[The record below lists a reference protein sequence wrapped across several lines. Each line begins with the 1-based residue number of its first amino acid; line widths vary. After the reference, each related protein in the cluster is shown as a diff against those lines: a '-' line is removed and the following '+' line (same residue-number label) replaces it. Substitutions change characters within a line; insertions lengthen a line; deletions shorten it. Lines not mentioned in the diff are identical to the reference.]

1 MTRMNYIVKIN
12 ELIKEFDQIDHEN
25 IPDLMAWIYKTL
37 NYKLM
42 YENPSIETFIA
53 KKLKS
58 KGYPSASN
66 RKETELSFFKMLKKD
81 SEFTPEEIA
90 TKILS
95 MYIHDL
101 EVNDSVDEALST
113 YIKHYNEN
121 YNQERIIADM
131 MKMLKENNGTRVV
144 YVKYRDGEL
153 ITLNGTINGVE
164 EYQSVTI
171 NGERIPFIGNNIGI
185 KTIFS
190 TDGKYL
196 YNNNLLTKESNLENF
211 ESITELNVK
220 TFGENY
226 EKAQQKVF

>member
-1 MTRMNYIVKIN
+1 METKSTKKKHNSSDIKVYSLGGLGVVGMNMYIVETNK
-12 ELIKEFDQIDHEN
+12 ELLI
-25 IPDLMAWIYKTL
+25 M
-37 NYKLM
+37 
-42 YENPSIETFIA
+42 
-53 KKLKS
+53 
-58 KGYPSASN
+58 
-66 RKETELSFFKMLKKD
+66 D
-81 SEFTPEEIA
+81 SG
-90 TKILS
+90 ILF
-95 MYIHDL
+95 
-101 EVNDSVDEALST
+101 
-113 YIKHYNEN
+113 
-121 YNQERIIADM
+121 AD
-131 MKMLKENNGTRVV
+131 
-144 YVKYRDGEL
+144 
-153 ITLNGTINGVE
+153 GTINGVE